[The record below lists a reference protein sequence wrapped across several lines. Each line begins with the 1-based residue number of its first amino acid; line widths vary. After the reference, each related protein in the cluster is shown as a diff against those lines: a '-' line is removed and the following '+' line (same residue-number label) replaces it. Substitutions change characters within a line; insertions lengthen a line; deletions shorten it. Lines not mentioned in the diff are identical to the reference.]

1 MPHPKI
7 NSSRLFSASCVA
19 LVTTSMSFALRAAAA
34 EAWALQFHLSNEQL
48 GWINGTAFWGFTL
61 SIVFGG
67 MLCDALGLGR
77 IIGLAFAC
85 HAAGILLTVF
95 AWNYGSLYIATLLTG
110 IGNGSVEA
118 AANPMIPTLFPATRT
133 VKLNRFHSWY
143 NIGVVIGGFGALG
156 LGHFGLGWRWQFATM
171 LAPLAAYGILFS
183 RESFPRTERVQQGVS
198 GVAMFSACLNP
209 WFLLMMLCML
219 FTAATELGPTQ
230 WIPLILSHA
239 GVSGVLVL
247 VWISGVM
254 ALGRQ
259 FSAAVVNR
267 IYPLGT
273 LLLSSLLS
281 GAGLYGM
288 SHATGNVLFVNA
300 TVFALGACFFWPT
313 MLGYVSENF
322 PDTGAAGFA
331 VMGGAGL
338 LSVSFVLPFMGR
350 FFDQGI
356 AGRLAPGESVE
367 GLAAAAPGSGLAARW
382 IGIQAAAGQETLGR
396 VALLPAALCFVFLF
410 LLLVR
415 GRTTAVAR
423 ARHPIAPS

>member
-1 MPHPKI
+1 
-7 NSSRLFSASCVA
+7 
-19 LVTTSMSFALRAAAA
+19 MSFALRAAAA
-34 EAWALQFHLSNEQL
+34 GSWALQFHLSNEQL

-77 IIGLAFAC
+77 IIGIAFVC
-85 HAAGILLTVF
+85 HLAGILLTVF
-95 AWNYGSLYIATLLTG
+95 AWNYWSLYIATLLTG

-143 NIGVVIGGFGALG
+143 NIGVVIGGLCALG
-156 LGHFGLGWRWQFATM
+156 LGHFSLGWRLQFATM
-171 LAPLAAYGILFS
+171 LVPLAAYGLLFS
-183 RESFPRTERVQQGVS
+183 RESFPRTERVQQGIS
-198 GVAMFSACLNP
+198 GAAMFSACLNP
-209 WFLLMMLCML
+209 WFLLMMSCML
-219 FTAATELGPTQ
+219 FTAAAELGPTQ

-247 VWISGVM
+247 VWISCVM
-254 ALGRQ
+254 AIGRQ
-259 FSAAVVNR
+259 FAGTLVNR
-267 IYPLGT
+267 IHALGT
-273 LLLSSLLS
+273 LLLGSILS

-288 SHATGNVLFVNA
+288 SRATGNVLFADA

-322 PDTGAAGFA
+322 PETGAAGFA

-338 LSVSFVLPFMGR
+338 LSVSFVLPIMGR
-350 FFDQGI
+350 IFDQGI
-356 AGRLAPGESVE
+356 ARRLLSGES
-367 GLAAAAPGSGLAARW
+367 LAELTAALPGSELFARW
-382 IGIQAAAGQETLGR
+382 ISVQAAAGQETLGK
-396 VALLPAALCFVFLF
+396 VALLPAALCLVFLF

-415 GRTTAVAR
+415 GRRTA
-423 ARHPIAPS
+423 